1 MIGPQEVRLTVHES
15 DLGQGG
21 NFVLTEAIVTG
32 EWDEDGGVSNSK
44 LDINTLCRIFIRR
57 RH

>member
-21 NFVLTEAIVTG
+21 NFVLTEAIVSG
-32 EWDEDGGVSNSK
+32 EWDEDGGVSN

>member
-1 MIGPQEVRLTVHES
+1 MIGPQEVRLTGHES

-32 EWDEDGGVSNSK
+32 EWDEDGGVSVSN
-44 LDINTLCRIFIRR
+44 LDIDTLCRIFFWR

>member
-15 DLGQGG
+15 DLGTGG

-32 EWDEDGGVSNSK
+32 ESDEDGGVSN
-44 LDINTLCRIFIRR
+44 LDIDTSCRIFIQRR
-57 RH
+57 R

>member
-32 EWDEDGGVSNSK
+32 EWDEDEGVPN
-44 LDINTLCRIFIRR
+44 LDIDTLCRIFFRR

>member
-32 EWDEDGGVSNSK
+32 EWDEDGGVSN
-44 LDINTLCRIFIRR
+44 LDIDTLCRIFFRR